1 MKRFA
6 RPFRQLQGKLTFS
19 YTLTSVI
26 TFLFIEVL
34 IIAGALGSVS
44 LNVPAFVINDLQQK
58 APQAA
63 SYFNNTA
70 PDTQA
75 LTTWLAIMSA
85 QEARQDPFRY
95 HPIYFAALDTQ
106 GMVLAS
112 AGTQPLLANTPLQ
125 TRLSA
130 QDRANLHA
138 VLHDV
143 KGKTSLSSQDA
154 DGTLVAIAPIVGNG
168 GHIEGVLAMKIVQPD
183 RWPLLVAFFRLLVVS
198 TVIVIALA
206 AITGTVSGYFTARGF
221 TSRFKRLSVATGRWS
236 RGDFSALI
244 HDPSE
249 DELGQMSRQL
259 NLMAEQLQNLL
270 STRQKLATLEE
281 RNRLA
286 RDLHDSIKQQ
296 IFAVSMQI
304 GVTKRLLKQDS
315 VAAEARLDKME
326 KLVQQAQQ
334 ELTTLIRELRPVA
347 LDGKGLVAALREL
360 TTQWAQQTEIV
371 ANLRTRDLQTLSLT
385 VEEALFR
392 VAQEA
397 LSNIARHSQ
406 ATLVQIVVET
416 ADNIVTLSVL
426 DNGQGFDMTQQT
438 RLGIG
443 LLSMQER
450 MKALGGD
457 AHIESTPGKGT
468 CIVAHCNCLGVET
481 REPMAAPTKESVQE
495 GSSPNS
501 ANSVQQ

>member
-1 MKRFA
+1 MKRFT
-6 RPFRQLQGKLTFS
+6 RPFRQLQGKLMLS

-34 IIAGALGSVS
+34 IVAGALGSVS

-63 SYFNNTA
+63 SYFTNTA
-70 PDTQA
+70 PDAPA

-112 AGTQPLLANTPLQ
+112 AGTQPLLAHTSLLTQ
-125 TRLSA
+125 LTA
-130 QDRANLHA
+130 QGRANLYA

-143 KGKTSLSSQDA
+143 NGKTSLSSQDA
-154 DGTLVAIAPIVGNG
+154 DGTLVAIAPIVGSE
-168 GHIEGVLAMKIVQPD
+168 GHIEGALAMKIVQPD
-183 RWPLLVAFFRLLVVS
+183 RGPLLVAVFYLLVVI
-198 TVIVIALA
+198 TVVITVLA
-206 AITGTVSGYFTARGF
+206 IITGTVSSYFTARGF
-221 TSRFKRLSVATGRWS
+221 TRRFKRLSAATGRWS
-236 RGDFSALI
+236 HGDFTALI
-244 HDPSE
+244 HDSSE
-249 DELGQMSRQL
+249 DELGQMSREL
-259 NLMAEQLQNLL
+259 NLMAEQLQHLL

-296 IFAVSMQI
+296 IFALSMQI
-304 GVTKRLLKQDS
+304 GVAKRLLKQDS
-315 VAAEARLDKME
+315 VAVEARLERME
-326 KLVQQAQQ
+326 TLVQQAQQ

-347 LDGKGLVAALREL
+347 LDGKGLAVALREL
-360 TTQWAQQTEIV
+360 TAQWALQTEIV
-371 ANLRTRDLQTLSLT
+371 ANLRARDFQTLSLT
-385 VEEALFR
+385 VEEALYR

-397 LSNIARHSQ
+397 LSNIARHSK
-406 ATLVQIVVET
+406 ATLVQLDLET
-416 ADNIVTLSVL
+416 SDDIVTLSVR
-426 DNGQGFDMTQQT
+426 DNGQGFAMTQQT

-457 AHIESTPGKGT
+457 AHIESTRGKGT
-468 CIVAHCNCLGVET
+468 CIVAYCKCLGVEMH
-481 REPMAAPTKESVQE
+481 EPMAVPDKDP
-495 GSSPNS
+495 GSKPDSN